1 MAVIASPHR
10 GANQSCASRN
20 FGRWSL
26 LAAASLLYAAPA
38 LANGDASDGSAEHGL
53 LAVPADS
60 LLPAAD
66 FQIGPSLSLASA
78 AAATASP
85 DPSAPMLNVVAMPI
99 GGPGAPPMTES
110 FRAKLVVSQFVDIPV
125 AGDAPDIVRYSG
137 RADAYVDIGGS
148 LFGLDDSF
156 TLNIQPEFTWGEDSN
171 GEIGVIPTNTALFR
185 PGGKGDFDVSIHLRK
200 QWNSGVS
207 LQIGKINT
215 LPIAGALPIVGSDGH
230 SGFQNLGIALPPTA
244 IIPNTMIGAHLT
256 VPTNN
261 GWVFRAWVFDPDSQF
276 ERTGFETAFED
287 GVAFLAAATKITRI
301 GNNPGFYSIG
311 LAGSTRS
318 APNEELLPLPLLP
331 NGQFGDAEDELAV
344 SLSAYQFLSVYPE
357 APGKGIGLL
366 ARFQLSDG
374 DPTFLDWSGYF
385 GIAGNPRF
393 RPQDRFGVAYFRYSL
408 TDELV
413 DDVAFF
419 LDLED
424 EQGVEVF
431 YTLGFAK
438 RFELTANAQ
447 VVNGAIG
454 SDDTGVLLGM
464 RLTSRF

>member
-1 MAVIASPHR
+1 M
-10 GANQSCASRN
+10 
-20 FGRWSL
+20 
-26 LAAASLLYAAPA
+26 
-38 LANGDASDGSAEHGL
+38 
-53 LAVPADS
+53 
-60 LLPAAD
+60 
-66 FQIGPSLSLASA
+66 A
-78 AAATASP
+78 AAALTYSASAHASESEEAEDGFGEIASIIP
-85 DPSAPMLNVVAMPI
+85 DLESDSSPIKISSRIEQEAPAKIAADRPLPIPLAMPI
-99 GGPGAPPMTES
+99 GGPMVDSTKTDKIGT
-110 FRAKLVVSQFVDIPV
+110 RLVVSQFVDIPV
-125 AGDAPDIVRYSG
+125 AGDAPSTFRYNG
-137 RADAYVDIGGS
+137 RADAYIDISGS

-156 TLNIQPEFTWGEDSN
+156 TLNIQPELTWGEDSN
-171 GEIGVIPTNTALFR
+171 GEIGLIPTSTAQFR
-185 PGGKGDFDVSIHLRK
+185 PGGKGDFDVSIHLKK
-200 QWNSGVS
+200 QWSSGTT

-215 LPIAGALPIVGSDGH
+215 LPIAGALPIAGSDGH
-230 SGFQNLGIALPPTA
+230 FGFQNLGLALPPTG

-256 VPTNN
+256 VPTKN

-301 GNNPGFYSIG
+301 GRNPGFYSIG
-311 LAGSTRS
+311 IAGSTRT
-318 APNEELLPLPLLP
+318 APNEELLPLPLP
-331 NGQFGDAEDELAV
+331 PGGAFGDARDELAL

-393 RPQDRFGVAYFRYSL
+393 RPQDRFGVAAFRYSL

-431 YTLGFAK
+431 YTYTFAK
-438 RFELTANAQ
+438 GFGVTANAQ
-447 VVNGAIG
+447 VVDGAIG
-454 SDDTGVLLGM
+454 TNDTGVLLGL
-464 RLTSRF
+464 RLTADF